1 MTEQRLRRHFPLRV
15 GPESIG
21 WGILG
26 TGQRAE
32 RMVDAIR
39 QQPSATPGIAGAWA
53 VGVYSHSE
61 RRAHSFAEN
70 HYLPHSFSNLADLLQ
85 RHEVQCIYIASHPRH
100 HYALTMAALTAGK
113 HVLVEP
119 PLALS
124 AEDAH
129 TLQQTAEHRGL
140 QLVLNHQ
147 LRFDPAFQQ
156 IKRLL
161 ADATIGDLIACR
173 ANNTLP
179 LPLSQQSWRL
189 QPKGGGVL
197 LQRTYHTID
206 LLHYLLA
213 DQVSTIYATGA
224 QHILRDRSPA
234 IQSAGSFH
242 TAPVEEEV
250 HTLLTLRHH
259 RFTVHLHDSFFLPH
273 VTTEFALCGSQGAFL
288 VEHWAD
294 PTVASQLWFVRN
306 GQREQIPLP
315 TAGPE
320 QQSIYLFHQ
329 QIQQSRS
336 NQGVLE
342 QSALAPAQAGIDC
355 LAVIAAAH
363 QSMGQQ
369 RPTVPLNL
377 P

>member
-1 MTEQRLRRHFPLRV
+1 MSEQRLHQRFPLRV

-26 TGQRAE
+26 TGQQAE
-32 RMVDAIR
+32 RMVAAIR
-39 QQPSATPGIAGAWA
+39 QQSPAAPGIAGAWA

-61 RRAHSFAEN
+61 RRAHIFAEK

-100 HYALTMAALTAGK
+100 HYALSMAALTAGK

-124 AEDAH
+124 TEDAH

-140 QLVLNHQ
+140 QLALNHQ
-147 LRFDPAFQQ
+147 LRLDPAFQQ
-156 IKRLL
+156 MKRLL

-179 LPLSQQSWRL
+179 LPLYQQSWRL

-206 LLHYLLA
+206 LLHYLLT
-213 DQVSTIYATGA
+213 DQVSTVYATGA
-224 QHILRDRSPA
+224 QQILSERSPA
-234 IQSAGSFH
+234 TQNTSSYQ
-242 TAPVEEEV
+242 TTPVEEEI

-259 RFTVHLHDSFFLPH
+259 RFTVYLHDSFFLPH
-273 VTTEFALCGSQGAFL
+273 VSTQFSLCGSQGALL

-294 PTVASQLWFVRN
+294 LTAVSQLWFIRN
-306 GQREQIPLP
+306 GQREQIPLS
-315 TAGPE
+315 TSEPE
-320 QQSIYLFHQ
+320 RQTINLFQQQMQRGQNDQATDTH
-329 QIQQSRS
+329 
-336 NQGVLE
+336 
-342 QSALAPAQAGIDC
+342 SALAPAQAGIDC

-363 QSMGQQ
+363 QSLWQQ
-369 RPTVPLNL
+369 RPAVPLNL